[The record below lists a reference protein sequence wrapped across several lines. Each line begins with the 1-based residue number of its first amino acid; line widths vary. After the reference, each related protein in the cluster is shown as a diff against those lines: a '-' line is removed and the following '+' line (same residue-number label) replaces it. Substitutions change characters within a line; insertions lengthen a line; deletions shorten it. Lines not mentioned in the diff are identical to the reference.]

1 MAFVTKTWKDRL
13 VEYAGRRKLKN
24 VATGEEILMDVSRSE
39 GTVNQAGDA
48 FSAANMNNLEQRIK
62 TEFDSVNSSFAYDE
76 NGIYGYRRKVDGAD
90 TVIPF
95 KNAIKL
101 KQFCQKSQMVI
112 NEDYDECLLVFSSA
126 GSYGSFSIINGN
138 NYTKQKA
145 GDSMLTNTGVFNG
158 QSNTECYIIKNLPK
172 GAVISASKNN
182 ADTTIWNYSFWL
194 FC

>member
-1 MAFVTKTWKDRL
+1 MISL
-13 VEYAGRRKLKN
+13 Y
-24 VATGEEILMDVSRSE
+24 
-39 GTVNQAGDA
+39 
-48 FSAANMNNLEQRIK
+48 
-62 TEFDSVNSSFAYDE
+62 SSFAYDE

-112 NEDYDECLLVFSSA
+112 DEDYDECLLVFSSA

-138 NYTKQKA
+138 NYTKQQA
-145 GDSMLTNTGVFNG
+145 GKSMLTNVSGING
-158 QSNTECYIIKNLPK
+158 QANTECYIIKNLPK

-182 ADTTIWNYSFWL
+182 TASTIWNYSFWL

>member
-1 MAFVTKTWKDRL
+1 M
-13 VEYAGRRKLKN
+13 
-24 VATGEEILMDVSRSE
+24 VS
-39 GTVNQAGDA
+39 
-48 FSAANMNNLEQRIK
+48 LL
-62 TEFDSVNSSFAYDE
+62 NSSLT
-76 NGIYGYRRKVDGAD
+76 NGKIKFGIDSDGNYGYIKDGAD
-90 TVIPF
+90 TVTPF

-112 NEDYDECLLVFSSA
+112 DEDYDECLLVFSSA

-145 GDSMLTNTGVFNG
+145 GDSMLTNVSGING

-172 GAVISASKNN
+172 GAVISASKNF
-182 ADTTIWNYSFWL
+182 DSTIWNYSFWL

>member
-1 MAFVTKTWKDRL
+1 MNEKGFVSEKRFVSKKNLSRAWRRL
-13 VEYAGRRKLKN
+13 FGKVLNSK
-24 VATGEEILMDVSRSE
+24 EEIEANTSE
-39 GTVNQAGDA
+39 NMIAGA
-48 FSAANMNNLEQRIK
+48 EAVKE
-62 TEFDSVNSSFAYDE
+62 VYSSFAYDE

-112 NEDYDECLLVFSSA
+112 DEDYDECLLVFSSA

-138 NYTKQKA
+138 YTKQQA
-145 GDSMLTNTGVFNG
+145 GKSMLTNVSGING
-158 QSNTECYIIKNLPK
+158 QANTECYIIKNLPK

-182 ADTTIWNYSFWL
+182 TASTIWNYSFWL
-194 FC
+194 FR

>member
-1 MAFVTKTWKDRL
+1 MPHGNYLF
-13 VEYAGRRKLKN
+13 
-24 VATGEEILMDVSRSE
+24 
-39 GTVNQAGDA
+39 
-48 FSAANMNNLEQRIK
+48 FC
-62 TEFDSVNSSFAYDE
+62 FSVNSSFAYDE

-138 NYTKQKA
+138 NYTKQQA
-145 GDSMLTNTGVFNG
+145 GKSMLTNVSGING
-158 QSNTECYIIKNLPK
+158 QANTECYIIKIFQKVQLYQHLK
-172 GAVISASKNN
+172 IILLQQYGIIAFGCFVR
-182 ADTTIWNYSFWL
+182 
-194 FC
+194 